1 MSTVIMRERE
11 REREREKKKQ
21 TKNKPN
27 TSYEGREGEI
37 KYRKKSSKKNL
48 KHISL
53 FDMRNRM

>member
-11 REREREKKKQ
+11 REREKKQ